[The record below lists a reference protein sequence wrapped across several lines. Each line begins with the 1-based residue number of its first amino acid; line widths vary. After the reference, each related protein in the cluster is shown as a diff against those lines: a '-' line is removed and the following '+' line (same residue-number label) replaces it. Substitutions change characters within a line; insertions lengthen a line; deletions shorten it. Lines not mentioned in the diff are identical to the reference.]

1 MQTKPLVC
9 RLLIV
14 YMTLAA
20 LLGTAVPAAVG
31 INTNTVIAPGVG
43 QFVYR
48 WQLRYLQAMSSPG
61 PADLDLDLL
70 VNPNVMVYGAS
81 EDLSLFGVVPMV
93 LREGT
98 MRPPTPPGA
107 FTELDEQG
115 FGDMRFFAKYR
126 LCYRDEPGETTR
138 LSLLGGVE
146 VPSYD
151 EPFTSDSWDPFLGW
165 VFTYQS
171 LEWGVDLDLI
181 WKVNTGERF
190 ARHDAMFY
198 DAAYTYVLL
207 TGQNLD
213 ESYWQV
219 NSVLELNG
227 TYTTDG
233 SQLTFISPGIQLA
246 LERMIVEPSLQLPVI
261 RDLKTEVEPDF
272 TLVVGT
278 RITW

>member
-1 MQTKPLVC
+1 MR
-9 RLLIV
+9 RLLVIHV
-14 YMTLAA
+14 TLAA
-20 LLGTAVPAAVG
+20 LLWPALSAGAGG
-31 INTNTVIAPGVG
+31 INTNTAIAPGVG

-48 WQLRYLQAMSSPG
+48 WQIRFLQAMSNPG
-61 PADLDLDLL
+61 PADLDLNLL
-70 VNPNVMVYGAS
+70 VNPNVLVYGAS
-81 EDLSLFGVVPMV
+81 EELSLFGVVPAV

-98 MRPPTPPGA
+98 LRPPTPPGA
-107 FTELDEQG
+107 FIELDEQG

-146 VPSYD
+146 VPSFD
-151 EPFTSDSWDPFLGW
+151 EPFTSDSWDPFFGW

-171 LEWGVDLDLI
+171 LEWGVDLDLV
-181 WKVNTGERF
+181 WKFNTGEGF
-190 ARHDAMFY
+190 ARHDAMSY

-219 NSVLELNG
+219 GSVLELNG

-233 SQLTFISPGIQLA
+233 SHLTFISPGIQLA
-246 LERMIVEPSLQLPVI
+246 LERMIVEASLQLPVI
-261 RDLKTEVEPDF
+261 RDLKSEVEPDF